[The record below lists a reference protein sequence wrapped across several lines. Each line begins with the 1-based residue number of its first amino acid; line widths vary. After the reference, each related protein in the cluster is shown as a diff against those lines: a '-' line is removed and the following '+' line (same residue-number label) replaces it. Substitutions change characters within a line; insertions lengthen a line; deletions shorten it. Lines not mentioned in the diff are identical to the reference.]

1 MKKNIFQI
9 SLILAFAF
17 MLTMTSCG
25 EEGESQEKEKIE
37 VYEGQQEWTKDKTIY
52 EINLRQYSENATFN
66 SLAKDLPRIKALGM
80 DILWFM
86 PIFPIS
92 EAKMKPPLGSPY
104 AVSDY
109 KAVNPAYGT
118 MDDFKAFVKK
128 AHDMEM
134 YVILD
139 WVPNHT
145 GWDHPWI
152 TSHTEYYTQNDKGEI
167 IDPIDPATGKSW
179 DWTDVADLNYDNH
192 EMRAEMISDLQYW
205 LTECDIDGYR
215 MDVAHGVP
223 QDFWV
228 ACNDALRKTNP
239 DIFLLAEADI
249 PRLRNSGGFEATYA
263 WNLAKVI
270 YGIGADTLPASAIDD
285 FYKKDTTEYKSGY
298 PMGFTTNHDENTW
311 HGTVFER
318 LGEHHKALAVFA
330 ATFQGMPLIYN
341 GQEAP
346 LKKRLEFFENDA
358 IDWNGYEYTDFYK
371 TLMTLKKRNR
381 ALWNGRYG
389 GEPQKVQ
396 TGNDEETYAYL
407 RERNGD
413 KVLVLLNFS
422 DEAQELKL
430 DGTMNYA
437 GEYTDVFMN
446 QTKTIA
452 KNETITLP
460 AFGYLL
466 LSNK

>member
-1 MKKNIFQI
+1 MKKTIFKI
-9 SLILAFAF
+9 SLICAFAF
-17 MLTMTSCG
+17 VLAMTSCQ
-25 EEGESQEKEKIE
+25 EKAEKVEKEKIE
-37 VYEGQQEWTKDKTIY
+37 IYEGQQEWTKDKTIY
-52 EINLRQYSENATFN
+52 EVNLRQYSENATFN

-80 DILWFM
+80 DIIWFM

-92 EAKMKPPLGSPY
+92 EAKKKPPLGSPY
-104 AVSDY
+104 AVANY

-128 AHDMEM
+128 AHEMGM

-152 TSHTEYYTQNDKGEI
+152 TSHTEYYTQNDKGQV
-167 IDPIDPATGKSW
+167 IDPIDPETGKSW
-179 DWTDVADLNYDNH
+179 GWTDVADLNYDNQA
-192 EMRAEMISDLQYW
+192 MRAEMISDLRYW

-228 ACNDALRKTNP
+228 ACNDSLRKTNP
-239 DIFLLAEADI
+239 NIFLLAEAAI

-263 WNLAKVI
+263 WDLANVI

-285 FYKKDTTEYKSGY
+285 YYKKDTTDYKSGY
-298 PMGFTTNHDENTW
+298 PMAFTTNHDENTW

-330 ATFQGMPLIYN
+330 ATFQGMPLVYN

-346 LKKRLEFFENDA
+346 LKKRLEFFESDA
-358 IDWNGYEYTDFYK
+358 IDWNGYEYADFYK

-407 RERNGD
+407 REKNGD
-413 KVLVLLNFS
+413 KILVLLNFS
-422 DEAQELKL
+422 DKEQELKL
-430 DGTMNYA
+430 A
-437 GEYTDVFMN
+437 GEADYLGEYKDVF
-446 QTKTIA
+446 TKKTKKVA
-452 KNETITLP
+452 KDETIKIP